1 MINSNKS
8 MDQQQSN
15 SDNLSEDNRPEM
27 ISSTEKMYF
36 LLEHNITQEAKN
48 VFAQFISL
56 VKTEYPKSNSKKEW
70 NMLLDQMQSAINNF
84 ENKLSDEGE
93 MQFYG
98 IYHNALHLTT
108 KSHVNQ

>member
-1 MINSNKS
+1 MAEAENPA
-8 MDQQQSN
+8 
-15 SDNLSEDNRPEM
+15 DNQPEL
-27 ISSTEKMYF
+27 ISQTEKIYF

-48 VFAQFISL
+48 VFAQFMSL
-56 VKTEYPKSNSKKEW
+56 VKEEYPNSNSKGEW
-70 NMLLDQMQSAINNF
+70 NTLLNQMQSAINNF

-108 KSHVNQ
+108 KSHMDR